1 MSPVVESIVR
11 AVETHVPLNVV
22 RARVAVDDHTLAFTG
37 CAGPAIP
44 MYTFQEVADFL
55 KYTPGVWGVG
65 VRQANGS
72 NAVYAWFVGETE
84 VTDS

>member
-1 MSPVVESIVR
+1 MDVVKSIVS
-11 AVETHVPLNVV
+11 AIETHIPLNVV
-22 RARVAVDDHTLAFTG
+22 RARVAVIDDNTLAFTG
-37 CAGPAIP
+37 CQGPAIP
-44 MYTFQEVADFL
+44 MFTFQEVADFL

-84 VTDS
+84 VTG